1 LIASGVWTKYLPA
14 DEAILKIGIDTA
26 SANGWRRPLWAYL
39 ERLQSYYLENGDSAK
54 ANRVSERL
62 KLLKK

>member
-1 LIASGVWTKYLPA
+1 LPA
-14 DEAILKIGIDTA
+14 DENILQIGIDTA

-39 ERLQSYYLENGDSAK
+39 GKLQNYYLEKGDLAK
-54 ANRVSERL
+54 AGIVAERL